1 MPQPAAMDIEQQS
14 QPSTDRYTRKKEAIV
29 ASATGI
35 LNRRGVK
42 GMTLADVAAS
52 VDLIT
57 TSVTYYF
64 RKKEDLAVACF
75 LSSIERFD
83 ALITGALSPGD
94 PHDRLMVFLTRY
106 LDLDQRIR
114 QGEEAPLAIFSDIR
128 ALKDPHFTTVLAAY
142 RVMFRKVREL
152 FSGPGLEWM
161 DRKTATART
170 YMLLEQLYWTV
181 TWLPRYDADDYP
193 RLRDRMFD
201 ILSNGLVANGVEW
214 KPAPLAHLEA
224 IQAGA
229 LETAR
234 ETFLVAATRLIN
246 QRGYRGASVE
256 KISAQ
261 LNVTKGSFYHHND
274 AKDDLV
280 VECFERT
287 FEVMRRAQRLA
298 LEGDGNFWDR
308 LSSAVASLVE
318 YQLSERGPLL
328 RVSALTAL
336 PEPIRLDMVERFNR
350 VSERFAGMIADGIA
364 EGSLHAVDPFIAAQ
378 LLNATLNGA
387 ADLELYLPRVDRHE
401 CAELYA
407 RPVLMGM
414 FSR

>member
-1 MPQPAAMDIEQQS
+1 MDIEQP
-14 QPSTDRYTRKKEAIV
+14 PSTDRYTRKKEVIV
-29 ASATGI
+29 AAATGI

-64 RKKEDLAVACF
+64 KKKEDLAVACF
-75 LSSIERFD
+75 LSSIERLD
-83 ALITGALSPGD
+83 TLISGALAPGN
-94 PHDRLMVFLTRY
+94 PHDRLLAFLTRY
-106 LDLDQRIR
+106 LDLNRRIR
-114 QGEEAPLAIFSDIR
+114 EGEEAPIAIFSDIR
-128 ALKDPHFTTVLAAY
+128 ALKEPHFATVLGAY
-142 RVMFRKVREL
+142 QVMFRKVREL
-152 FSGPGLEWM
+152 FSGSGIEWM
-161 DRKTATART
+161 DRKMATVRT

-181 TWLPRYDADDYP
+181 TWLPRYDTEDYP

-201 ILSNGLVANGVEW
+201 ILSNGVVANGAEW
-214 KPAPLAHLEA
+214 NPAPLPNLEA
-224 IQAGA
+224 LPAGA

-234 ETFLVAATRLIN
+234 ETFFVAATRMIN

-261 LNVTKGSFYHHND
+261 LNVTKGSFYHHNE

-280 VECFERT
+280 VACFERT
-287 FEVMRRAQRLA
+287 FDVMRRAQRLA
-298 LEGDGNFWDR
+298 MERPGNFWDR
-308 LSSAVASLVE
+308 LSSIVAALVE

-328 RVSALTAL
+328 RVSALASL

-378 LLNATLNGA
+378 SLNATLNGA

-401 CAELYA
+401 IAELYA
-407 RPVLMGM
+407 RPVLMGI